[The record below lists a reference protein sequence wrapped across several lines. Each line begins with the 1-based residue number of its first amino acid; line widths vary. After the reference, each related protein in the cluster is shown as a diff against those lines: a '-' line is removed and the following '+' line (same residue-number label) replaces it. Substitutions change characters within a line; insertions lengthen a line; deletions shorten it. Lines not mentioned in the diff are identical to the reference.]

1 MNIKQNEVA
10 DTGVSIASTE
20 CEPIMGVLGLS
31 PQQDPAADAPG
42 RGIKGQSPPPLK
54 LKAIQ
59 SLKIHR
65 KHQICSFSIFFNAY
79 AIGPT
84 KGR

>member
-42 RGIKGQSPPPLK
+42 RGIKGQSPPP
-54 LKAIQ
+54 
-59 SLKIHR
+59 
-65 KHQICSFSIFFNAY
+65 
-79 AIGPT
+79 
-84 KGR
+84 